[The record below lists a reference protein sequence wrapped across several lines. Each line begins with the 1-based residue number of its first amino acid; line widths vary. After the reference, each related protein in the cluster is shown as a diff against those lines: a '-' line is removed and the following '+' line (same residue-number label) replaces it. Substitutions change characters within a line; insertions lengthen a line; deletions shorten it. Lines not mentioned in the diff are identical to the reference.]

1 MNTTCGWGTKGSPQ
15 PSGTRGSLGWGPP
28 ARSPGGCRGTG
39 RVLVGVGS
47 GAQRAVLPGC
57 VQELHLWVPGHGSAD
72 EPQPW
77 LLLLPGEGVSEPRAA
92 LGGVLNPNSLHEGLP
107 GPCGHRD
114 VTAGLCQPA
123 SWGTSSRCLLC
134 RGLGAPSGCGNVRNG
149 AAGGIKK
156 EKIEKEQAG
165 RDSPVL
171 LPGEGRV
178 RCIFPVP
185 SGARPSRG
193 QGSWA

>member
-1 MNTTCGWGTKGSPQ
+1 MDGREHHGVNTTCG
-15 PSGTRGSLGWGPP
+15 
-28 ARSPGGCRGTG
+28 
-39 RVLVGVGS
+39 
-47 GAQRAVLPGC
+47 
-57 VQELHLWVPGHGSAD
+57 WVPGHGSAD
-72 EPQPW
+72 EQQPW

-193 QGSWA
+193 QGSWARRHVRDKRGLDRGWQGVGESAAADLVETRERK